1 MKKLSSLMLIMFMS
15 AGFVF
20 ADSNGGYFNENP
32 FNKKMT
38 IEEALKQKDNS
49 YVTIKGN
56 IVKRISGD
64 TYIFKDST
72 GTITVEI
79 DANKWQG
86 QFANKKDKFELSGEI
101 ERDFDFIKL
110 DADNVRK
117 LP

>member
-1 MKKLSSLMLIMFMS
+1 MKKLLSLIVLMLIS

-20 ADSNGGYFNENP
+20 ANSDGGYFNENS

-38 IEEALKQKDNS
+38 VEEALKQKDNS

-64 TYIFKDST
+64 TYIFEDST
-72 GTITVEI
+72 GTINVEI

-86 QFANKKDKFELSGEI
+86 IFANKRDKLELSGEI

-110 DADNVRK
+110 DVDNVRRI
-117 LP
+117 P